1 LSSVDNCFYLLRV
14 HIFWFLQF
22 EDSFNYIIIR
32 VFIPYYYTVMRL
44 TQARKDQYRKLAK
57 QKGYRSR
64 AAFKLLQLNK
74 SYKIIKKS
82 DKVVEFGCAPGGWIQ
97 VLSQLVSQSGFV
109 LGLDL
114 KVMSPLPGIKFIQ
127 RSIEDPQLI
136 QILLQT
142 IGPGD
147 KFDVVLSDMSPNV
160 SGIWEIDH
168 ERQISLTRQALRA
181 STKILESGGNAIYKI
196 FQGASTQSFV
206 DELAKHF
213 TLVKLSKPP
222 ASRQESSELYVI
234 CFGFKQ

>member
-1 LSSVDNCFYLLRV
+1 
-14 HIFWFLQF
+14 
-22 EDSFNYIIIR
+22 
-32 VFIPYYYTVMRL
+32 MKL
-44 TQARKDQYRKLAK
+44 TKAKKDQYRKLAK

-97 VLSQLVSQSGFV
+97 VVNQLVGQSGFV

-114 KVMSPLPGIKFIQ
+114 KEISPLAGTRFIQ
-127 RSIEDPQLI
+127 GSIDDPHLSE
-136 QILLQT
+136 ILLQT
-142 IGPGD
+142 IGPGE

-168 ERQISLTRQALRA
+168 ERQISLTRHALRV
-181 STKILESGGNAIYKI
+181 SINILEGGGNAVYKI
-196 FQGASTQSFV
+196 FQGFSTRSFV
-206 DELAKHF
+206 DELTEHF
-213 TLVKLSKPP
+213 ALVKLSKPP

-234 CFGFKQ
+234 CRDFKE

>member
-1 LSSVDNCFYLLRV
+1 
-14 HIFWFLQF
+14 
-22 EDSFNYIIIR
+22 
-32 VFIPYYYTVMRL
+32 MKL
-44 TQARKDQYRKLAK
+44 TKARRDQYRKLAK
-57 QKGYRSR
+57 QQGYRSR

-74 SYKIIKKS
+74 SYKIIKNS

-97 VLSQLVSQSGFV
+97 VATQLVGPSGFV

-114 KVMSPLPGIKFIQ
+114 KEINPLAGASFIKG
-127 RSIEDPQLI
+127 SIDDPLLT

-142 IGPGD
+142 IGPND

-168 ERQISLTRQALRA
+168 ERQISLTRHALHVSIR
-181 STKILESGGNAIYKI
+181 ILERRGNAIYKI
-196 FQGASTQSFV
+196 FQGVSTRSFV
-206 DELAKHF
+206 NELAEHF

-234 CFGFKQ
+234 CLGFKG

>member
-1 LSSVDNCFYLLRV
+1 
-14 HIFWFLQF
+14 
-22 EDSFNYIIIR
+22 
-32 VFIPYYYTVMRL
+32 MKL
-44 TQARKDQYRKLAK
+44 TEAKKDQYRKLAK

-97 VLSQLVSQSGFV
+97 IVSQLVGQSGFV

-114 KVMSPLPGIKFIQ
+114 KEISPLTGIRFIQ
-127 RSIEDPQLI
+127 GSIDDPQLA

-142 IGPGD
+142 IGLGE

-168 ERQISLTRQALRA
+168 ERQISLTKHALHV
-181 STKILESGGNAIYKI
+181 STKILESGGNAVYKI
-196 FQGASTQSFV
+196 FQGASTRSFV
-206 DELAKHF
+206 AELAEHF
-213 TLVKLSKPP
+213 SLVKLSKPP

-234 CFGFKQ
+234 CLGFKE